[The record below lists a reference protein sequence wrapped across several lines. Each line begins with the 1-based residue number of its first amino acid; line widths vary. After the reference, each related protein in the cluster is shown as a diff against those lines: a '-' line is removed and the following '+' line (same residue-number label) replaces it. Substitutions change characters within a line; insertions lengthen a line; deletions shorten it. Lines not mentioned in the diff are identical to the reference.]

1 MVHVFH
7 PNTVHKKVNKKIN
20 VFIFFFNC
28 KTDEGKAEGALSQ
41 VDIETSCVK
50 QIVRNPI
57 HLCAVEGVLF

>member
-7 PNTVHKKVNKKIN
+7 PNTVHKKVNKKIY
-20 VFIFFFNC
+20 VFFC

-57 HLCAVEGVLF
+57 HLCAVKGVLF